1 MEITMFCN
9 KCGSPL
15 SEGANF
21 CRVCGQPNSASA
33 APPPPI
39 PVGAPASEAP
49 TADISVEAAQVTQ
62 HIPYQPAPEA
72 PTGGK
77 ALGSLISGILGL
89 TIFPIIASIVA
100 IVLGHIGLSEIKKSA
115 GRLKGEGMAIAGLV
129 MGYLGLAMIL
139 LILIIA
145 AIAIPN
151 LLRSRIVANETS
163 VIGAIHTLNMAE
175 VTYFTDNPEKG
186 YTCSLSTLGPKE
198 VGPSDA
204 AGLIDGSLASGT
216 RSGYNISLREC
227 ESDISDGP
235 VIRYKV
241 VAVPI
246 NHGSTGNR
254 SFCSDES
261 GVVRF
266 VRDASSDA
274 CLTNGVPIQ

>member
-1 MEITMFCN
+1 MFCN

-15 SEGANF
+15 TEGAKF
-21 CRVCGQPNSASA
+21 CRVCGQPSSASSA
-33 APPPPI
+33 TQPPPI
-39 PVGAPASEAP
+39 PTGATASDAP
-49 TADISVEAAQVTQ
+49 TADVSVAAAQATQ
-62 HIPYQPAPEA
+62 QGYQPATQA

-129 MGYLGLAMIL
+129 MGYLGIAMIPF
-139 LILIIA
+139 ILIVA

-151 LLRSRIVANETS
+151 LLRARIAANEAGA
-163 VIGAIHTLNMAE
+163 VGAIRTINTAE
-175 VTYFTDNPEKG
+175 VTYFTSNPEKG

-198 VGPSDA
+198 SGPSDA

-216 RSGYNISLREC
+216 RSGYNISLRDC

-235 VIRYKV
+235 VIRYKLI
-241 VAVPI
+241 ATPI
-246 NHGSTGNR
+246 NQGSTGRR
-254 SFCSDES
+254 SFCSDET
-261 GVVRF
+261 GVISSVN
-266 VRDASSDA
+266 DGTSDA
-274 CLTNGVPIQ
+274 CLTEGTPLQ